1 MARAAPK
8 IATRSALASPPGIV
22 LHHGAQRLRD
32 SPRLLRHWPCHGSL
46 SQVPRGHT
54 VFASSPSSITR
65 LFWLDDSCS
74 LFCRSRPRTMRGRRH
89 PRSAR
94 WNVPTAARNGWCIF
108 HLLVQGCSTVRAGG
122 GSLQYRCN
130 GWEGA
135 LAGVPQGWAVFH
147 QGAQDTWWGC
157 VHLIFFPFNDCIA
170 FMVVLRECSNPNSAG
185 VIPVLCPAPGANWI
199 WVPSSWLFVKTN
211 STWNVNTL
219 AGSGQL
225 GGY

>member
-1 MARAAPK
+1 VCWVPYSVLSATSIWPFGSRYLIAPPELTRAGRKLDSVARAGSYDYLTMARAAPK

-32 SPRLLRHWPCHGSL
+32 GPRLLRHWPCHGSL

-54 VFASSPSSITR
+54 VFASSPSSITG

-74 LFCRSRPRTMRGRRH
+74 LFCRSRPRTMRGRRR

-108 HLLVQGCSTVRAGG
+108 HLVVQGCSAVRAGG
-122 GSLQYRCN
+122 GSLQCRCS

-135 LAGVPQGWAVFH
+135 SVGVLDGQSS
-147 QGAQDTWWGC
+147 
-157 VHLIFFPFNDCIA
+157 IK
-170 FMVVLRECSNPNSAG
+170 VLKIVCG
-185 VIPVLCPAPGANWI
+185 KK
-199 WVPSSWLFVKTN
+199 SSWP
-211 STWNVNTL
+211 STMGECLLYSLNYETV
-219 AGSGQL
+219 
-225 GGY
+225 